1 MIVSLELAPE
11 LGNDLDLWQE
21 KEITTGNRQP
31 LQLGEQPPASETC
44 GGSGGSAARRHGSAA
59 VHVRPVSLALLRP
72 MDEARYYGKLSTA
85 SRGKGRGGGCV
96 SPAGQHSQTSMCPS
110 RGQGGTC

>member
-59 VHVRPVSLALLRP
+59 VHMRPVSLALLRP
-72 MDEARYYGKLSTA
+72 MDRPATTGNCPQLPE
-85 SRGKGRGGGCV
+85 GRGGAEGVCHLQV
-96 SPAGQHSQTSMCPS
+96 SILKLPCAQAGG
-110 RGQGGTC
+110 RGGTC